1 MSSSFK
7 SAFQDF
13 YKDEYQLFFDK
24 YSQSDAGQSDIV
36 LIYSMDDLPDF
47 KYTKYYLRYNY
58 SFAEKFVIRN
68 RWWKTLAWSLIKTML
83 RQRLFL
89 PNYEHSTLQRVK
101 ACYIH

>member
-1 MSSSFK
+1 MNTEHVQQYSTVEFECLKQFKMMSSSFK

-68 RWWKTLAWSLIKTML
+68 R
-83 RQRLFL
+83 
-89 PNYEHSTLQRVK
+89 
-101 ACYIH
+101 